1 MLQWQKLLLIAVAG
15 ALGTLARYGL
25 GGLVQGQTGK
35 VFGWGT
41 VVVNLSGCLAF
52 GVVWSLWLRWPASA
66 DTRTILLIGFM
77 GAFTTF
83 STFIFELNGLL
94 SDAEWLP
101 ALGYFTV
108 HNVGGLAALVVGLA
122 LGRLL

>member
-1 MLQWQKLLLIAVAG
+1 MFQKLLLIALAG

-25 GGLVQGQTGK
+25 GGLVQEHTGK
-35 VFGWGT
+35 VFPWGT
-41 VVVNLSGCLAF
+41 VVVNLLGCLIF
-52 GVVWSLWLRWPASA
+52 GILWASLKERWSISGEMQA
-66 DTRTILLIGFM
+66 IIFVGFM

-83 STFIFELNGLL
+83 STFIFETKGLL

-101 ALGYFTV
+101 AIGYFTV
-108 HNVGGLAALVVGLA
+108 HNLGGLVAFLAGLA